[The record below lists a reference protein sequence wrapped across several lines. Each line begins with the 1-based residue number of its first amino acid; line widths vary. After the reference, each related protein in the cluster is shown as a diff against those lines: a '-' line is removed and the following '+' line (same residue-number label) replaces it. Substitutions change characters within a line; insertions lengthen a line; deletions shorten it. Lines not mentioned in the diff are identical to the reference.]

1 VTAEAFPPVR
11 TRNPLVVVTALGV
24 CQILGWGSTFY
35 LPAVLAPAIVRDTGW
50 PLSWVI
56 SGASLGLLVAGL
68 ISPRVGTTVAR
79 YGGRPVLL
87 VSSLLTGSG
96 LAALGAAP
104 NLPFHVAAWILIGAG
119 MGTGLYDAVFAALGR
134 LYGTEA
140 RRPITNLTLFG
151 GFASTVCWPLSAFI
165 VANSG
170 WRSACFVYAA
180 LHLCLALP
188 LHLFA
193 FQHEKAATDPRPDSD
208 AAGQKA
214 TRVAAASQL
223 SGNERAM
230 FWLLAAI
237 QMLAQLVGTI
247 VIVHLLVFLQARG
260 LEFAL
265 AVSLGTLFGPAQ
277 VGARV
282 IERVFGHNYHPI
294 WTMMFAALMMFAG
307 LALVLVGFPV
317 LAVAVV
323 IYGAGYGVTWI
334 ARGTLP
340 LALFGAE
347 RYPVLMGRL
356 AMPSLI
362 AQAVAPSAGALLI
375 SYGSVDLAL
384 AVLTAGAAF
393 NMLVVIGLLRVSGMP
408 VRPVPA
414 S

>member
-1 VTAEAFPPVR
+1 
-11 TRNPLVVVTALGV
+11 
-24 CQILGWGSTFY
+24 
-35 LPAVLAPAIVRDTGW
+35 
-50 PLSWVI
+50 
-56 SGASLGLLVAGL
+56 
-68 ISPRVGTTVAR
+68 
-79 YGGRPVLL
+79 
-87 VSSLLTGSG
+87 
-96 LAALGAAP
+96 
-104 NLPFHVAAWILIGAG
+104 

-134 LYGTEA
+134 LYGTAA
-140 RRPITNLTLFG
+140 RGPITNLTLFG
-151 GFASTVCWPLSAFI
+151 GFASTVCWPLSAFM

-170 WRSACFVYAA
+170 WRSACLLYAA

-193 FQHEKAATDPRPDSD
+193 FQQEKS
-208 AAGQKA
+208 
-214 TRVAAASQL
+214 AAAPPPDATAAAPTVAPVATPRL
-223 SGNERAM
+223 FGNERTM

-260 LEFAL
+260 LDFAL

-282 IERVFGHNYHPI
+282 IERVFGHNYHPV
-294 WTMMFAALMMFAG
+294 WTMMFAALMMFTG
-307 LALVLVGFPV
+307 LVLLLVSFPV

-384 AVLTAGAAF
+384 AVLTAGAAI
-393 NMLVVIGLLRVSGMP
+393 NVAVVIALLRVSGMP
-408 VRPVPA
+408 VRSLPA
-414 S
+414 G